1 MWHHPACS
9 LAADRT
15 RGVCMPAAGIGQYD
29 LEAAWRLDT
38 LLALGRSLG
47 IRSLISLH
55 TFNYFR
61 TSDYYAC
68 VRVSAQ
74 LAVDVLMWAR
84 FAVGT
89 CVGHALQGARL

>member
-1 MWHHPACS
+1 MRGLSAAAWCACCCR
-9 LAADRT
+9 AR
-15 RGVCMPAAGIGQYD
+15 AGIGQYD

-38 LLALGRSLG
+38 LLALGHSLG

-68 VRVSAQ
+68 VAGGSSPCIC
-74 LAVDVLMWAR
+74 
-84 FAVGT
+84 G
-89 CVGHALQGARL
+89 G